1 MGNKEARNLVP
12 KDPGN
17 EVEKHSTQFPSPI
30 LFRCRR
36 NPVTQCAYVE
46 PTAKK
51 TKNKKKTNISS
62 YGAGADDLSPEAC
75 SMFRNNLCQNLRY
88 FSYTKP
94 IAEAELATRFRIIFG
109 LLKFSNY
116 KLFHLTISFL
126 LKNGFPKKIFFKKK
140 GRF

>member
-1 MGNKEARNLVP
+1 MLNLP
-12 KDPGN
+12 
-17 EVEKHSTQFPSPI
+17 Q
-30 LFRCRR
+30 
-36 NPVTQCAYVE
+36 
-46 PTAKK
+46 KK
-51 TKNKKKTNISS
+51 QKTKKKTNISS

-126 LKNGFPKKIFFKKK
+126 LKNGFPKKIFF
-140 GRF
+140 